1 MYLKLTMLFLVIG
14 FVMGLP
20 YFFEKIWAVWKGEA
34 GNRHQ
39 EWIQQLQS
47 QIMNL
52 QGEVLLMRFDLFSRY
67 RTALRWS
74 GLLAAIAMALLT
86 LAASAQMVG
95 SEKGKKHRDTQKTE
109 DQAKKKKVDE
119 KAYEDALKR
128 IPPSSEK
135 SDPWKSMR

>member
-1 MYLKLTMLFLVIG
+1 M
-14 FVMGLP
+14 
-20 YFFEKIWAVWKGEA
+20 
-34 GNRHQ
+34 
-39 EWIQQLQS
+39 
-47 QIMNL
+47 
-52 QGEVLLMRFDLFSRY
+52 MRFGNLFSRY
-67 RTALRWS
+67 RAVSKWS

-86 LAASAQMVG
+86 VAASAQMVG

-119 KAYEDALKR
+119 KAYEDALKS

>member
-1 MYLKLTMLFLVIG
+1 
-14 FVMGLP
+14 
-20 YFFEKIWAVWKGEA
+20 
-34 GNRHQ
+34 
-39 EWIQQLQS
+39 
-47 QIMNL
+47 
-52 QGEVLLMRFDLFSRY
+52 MRFGHLFSRY
-67 RTALRWS
+67 RTVLRWS

-128 IPPSSEK
+128 IPASSEK

>member
-1 MYLKLTMLFLVIG
+1 LWGFLTFLKKYGQF
-14 FVMGLP
+14 
-20 YFFEKIWAVWKGEA
+20 
-34 GNRHQ
+34 GNRRA
-39 EWIQQLQS
+39 IDITKASGSSSFKS

-52 QGEVLLMRFDLFSRY
+52 QGEVLLMRFGNLFSRY
-67 RTALRWS
+67 RAVSKWS

-86 LAASAQMVG
+86 VAASAQMVG

-119 KAYEDALKR
+119 KAYKDALKS

>member
-1 MYLKLTMLFLVIG
+1 
-14 FVMGLP
+14 
-20 YFFEKIWAVWKGEA
+20 
-34 GNRHQ
+34 
-39 EWIQQLQS
+39 
-47 QIMNL
+47 
-52 QGEVLLMRFDLFSRY
+52 MRFGHLFSRY
-67 RTALRWS
+67 RSVSRWS

-119 KAYEDALKR
+119 KAYEDALKS